1 MGIIKLS
8 EATAGFAN
16 EGMLTVMVL
25 FAVAAGI
32 EKTGCLEVVRHFLT
46 FGLKKRLQAAADA
59 HDQDVE
65 KAEKDGKKKPAVPL
79 AGILYRLIVP
89 LGVLSAFLNNT
100 PIVAMFIPILQD
112 FSKRTGI
119 SPSKLMLPLSY
130 GVILGG
136 TCTLIGTSTNLV
148 AFSLAEKARPKEINS
163 STFGLFTIAVVG
175 LPVFLGGIL
184 YTTLLAQYL
193 IPERIPAAE
202 SFNNPRDYIIVAK
215 VLKDS
220 AIDGKSIKKAKL
232 RNLKGLFL
240 SQIIRPDDAD
250 TQSIS
255 DIRPSDSRETLKDV
269 IDIAEDIKG
278 TSSESGSDVP
288 GHTIISA
295 PGPETVLRG
304 GDHLWFAGR
313 VDFIENLR
321 NIPGLVIIEDKDAHI
336 DFRNLKANNTLFE
349 AVVGSRSPLVNK
361 FIRDSN
367 FRTSHNAAV
376 IAVHRDGELVSPPDN
391 KGLGQIILKSVTF
404 SSSLDPQR
412 SKRTLKK
419 PPEHP
424 RLRFRSYPSTSK
436 DPTPRIIYRAILAA
450 VLAMTAIML
459 ATFNVMSL
467 LTAMV
472 FAAALMIVAGCLTAD
487 EARNALSWEVLLTVA
502 ISFGLGSAMQN
513 SGAAELI
520 ANGLVKAAEPTGRIG
535 LMTALYFVTVILNA
549 ILTNNAAVAV
559 LFPIVDAA
567 CKSKGYEFTPFLI
580 VLMLAGSADFSTPI
594 GYQCN
599 LMVYAPGGYKFR
611 DYLVFGIPLQ
621 LITGFITIAVAA
633 NLALWWV
640 WALVLGVANVVVV
653 VGIEGLGVRVLG
665 ALKKKETA

>member
-1 MGIIKLS
+1 MPAPIWQTAVVLVSLSTSLLVMALDWGPVDFTLLLTTFLFVPMGIIKLS

-79 AGILYRLIVP
+79 ASILYRLIVP

-184 YTTLLAQYL
+184 YTTFLAQYL

-220 AIDGKSIKKAKL
+220 AIDGKSIK
-232 RNLKGLFL
+232 R
-240 SQIIRPDDAD
+240 Q
-250 TQSIS
+250 
-255 DIRPSDSRETLKDV
+255 V

-361 FIRDSN
+361 S
-367 FRTSHNAAV
+367 
-376 IAVHRDGELVSPPDN
+376 
-391 KGLGQIILKSVTF
+391 SVTPTF
-404 SSSLDPQR
+404 APPTTLPSLPF
-412 SKRTLKK
+412 TAM
-419 PPEHP
+419 
-424 RLRFRSYPSTSK
+424 RLRFRSYPSTQK
-436 DPTPRIIYRAILAA
+436 IQPPRIIYRAILAA

-487 EARNALSWEVLLTVA
+487 EARNALSWEVLLT
-502 ISFGLGSAMQN
+502 N